1 MKIYIKEVQQ
11 VDTEVDS
18 WTEVR
23 AILVLPTPPARRLEY
38 GSEEFKKFGE
48 ISNKARAEILALHL
62 GEAELTQKEEK

>member
-1 MKIYIKEVQQ
+1 MKIYIKEVKQ
-11 VDTEVDS
+11 VETETES
-18 WTEVR
+18 WTEIR
-23 AILVLPTPPARRLEY
+23 AILILPTPSVSRLEY